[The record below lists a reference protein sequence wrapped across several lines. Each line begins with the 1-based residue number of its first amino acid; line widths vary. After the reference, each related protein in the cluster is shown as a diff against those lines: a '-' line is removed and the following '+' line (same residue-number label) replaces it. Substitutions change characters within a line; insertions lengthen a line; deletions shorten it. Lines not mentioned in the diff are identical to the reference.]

1 MNRRKLLLAASIF
14 CSAAVVAPASAQEF
28 ETIQGATLTHV
39 SAGQAEVWGIN
50 ASQEVFRFNA
60 TNGEFVQVAGELTQV
75 AVGGGT
81 LLQTDAVWGLNA
93 GSEIFQY
100 NFSTKKLVQVNGEL
114 TQIVVGI
121 GYNDNC
127 HPYEVWG
134 INANQQ
140 IFRYNYCTA
149 AFANT
154 PGYLVRIS
162 AGGGDVWGVNAA
174 GLVFRYDF
182 YSQTWVQIA
191 GSLQQIA
198 VGSNAVWG
206 LDKNGYAYY
215 YENAGGFVQMPGT
228 QTYTQIAAGGD
239 GVWGINPTYTSGNIL
254 RFDISV
260 LTSPAVPGLLTQISS
275 GTGAGVWGVNS
286 AGQVFSFIR

>member
-60 TNGEFVQVAGELTQV
+60 TNGEFVQVAGKLTKV
-75 AVGGGT
+75 AVGGGS
-81 LLQTDAVWGLNA
+81 LLYTDAVWGLNA

-100 NFSTKKLVQVNGEL
+100 NFTTKQLVQVQGEL
-114 TQIVVGI
+114 TQITVGI
-121 GYNDNC
+121 GYNDTC
-127 HPYEVWG
+127 HPWEVWG

-140 IFRYNYCTA
+140 IFRYNYCSTA
-149 AFANT
+149 WDNT
-154 PGYLVRIS
+154 PGYLTRIS
-162 AGGGDVWGVNAA
+162 TGGSDVWGINAA
-174 GLVFRYDF
+174 GQVFRFDF

-191 GSLQQIA
+191 GTLQQIA

-206 LDKNGYAYY
+206 LDKFGYAYY
-215 YENAGGFVQMPGT
+215 YEDSVGFVQMPGT
-228 QTYTQIAAGGD
+228 QEYSQIVAGGD
-239 GVWGINPTYTSGNIL
+239 GVWGINPAYIPGLIL
-254 RFDISV
+254 RFDINV